1 MDTKQKMQQVL
12 KHLDNEFSTL
22 QIWRA
27 STSLIDNVDVYIPSW
42 GMTQKMSQVASTSL
56 IDWQTIK
63 IQPWDKWTMSSIEKW
78 IYDANLGLTP
88 INQGDYVMIKVPPL
102 TQDRRKELGKIVSK
116 IWEESKIALR
126 NIRQDYLKDIKK
138 QFDEKTIS
146 EDEKKRYEKEIDD
159 MIKQHSKQIDDHVDA
174 KSQEIM
180 KV

>member
-1 MDTKQKMQQVL
+1 MDTKQKMDQVL
-12 KHLDNEFSTL
+12 KHLDGEFSTL

-27 STSLIDNVDVYIPSW
+27 STSLIDNVDVYIPAW
-42 GMTQKMSQVASTSL
+42 WMTQKMSQVASTSL

-63 IQPWDKWTMSSIEKW
+63 IQPWDKWTISSIEKW

-88 INQGDYVMIKVPPL
+88 INQWDYVMIKVPAL
-102 TQDRRKELGKIVSK
+102 TQERRKELTKIVSEYG
-116 IWEESKIALR
+116 EESKIALR

-146 EDEKKRYEKEIDD
+146 EDEKKRFEKEIDD
-159 MIKQHSKQIDDHVDA
+159 RIKEYSKKVDDHVDA

>member
-1 MDTKQKMQQVL
+1 MDTKQKMDQVL
-12 KHLDNEFSTL
+12 KHLDGEFSTL

-27 STSLIDNVDVYIPSW
+27 STSLIDNVDVYIPAW
-42 GMTQKMSQVASTSL
+42 WMTQKMSQVASTSL

-63 IQPWDKWTMSSIEKW
+63 IQPWDKWTISSIEKW

-88 INQGDYVMIKVPPL
+88 INQWDYVMIKVPAL
-102 TQDRRKELGKIVSK
+102 TQERRKELTKIVSK
-116 IWEESKIALR
+116 YGEESKIALR

-146 EDEKKRYEKEIDD
+146 EDEKKRFEKEIDD
-159 MIKQHSKQIDDHVDA
+159 RIKEYSKKVDDHVDA